1 MQGAGKV
8 MVWAGIRGD
17 KIIGPIFINGNL
29 NANKYLNILQEEIF
43 PSLLSENG
51 NFPAYFQQDGAP
63 LRYGIQ
69 VRQYLNQ
76 ILSDAWIGRRG
87 PVEGSPR
94 SPGLTPLDFYF
105 LGHLKAMVYKEN
117 VRDINHL
124 KDCII
129 NSFAQI
135 SPDVL
140 LRVHSEWVKRIMMCI
155 QNNGGHIEPVI

>member
-1 MQGAGKV
+1 M
-8 MVWAGIRGD
+8 
-17 KIIGPIFINGNL
+17 
-29 NANKYLNILQEEIF
+29 LQTEIF

-51 NFPAYFQQDGAP
+51 NFPAFPARWCP
-63 LRYGIQ
+63 PHYGIQ

-76 ILSDAWIGRRG
+76 ILPDAWIGRRG
-87 PVEGSPR
+87 PVEWPHR
-94 SPGLTPLDFYF
+94 SPDSTPLDFY
-105 LGHLKAMVYKEN
+105 LWGHLKAMVYQEN
-117 VRDINHL
+117 IRDINHL
-124 KDCII
+124 KDRII